1 MLLEDDEYESPRE
14 DDDEEDETLVDGVE
28 SRKFRSRTKPSDEV
42 VRLWAQARR
51 STDDYSAEDWKKT
64 PANADV
70 KSYTSHPGARSF
82 KAPAV
87 DSEAP
92 ALKYKERK
100 DHEKKAEVVQSMIGA
115 AGHIAAEMLVSA
127 DEEVA
132 RITQTIY
139 EFEDPETEILDARK
153 ETAEILGAIRGSFF
167 HRFQMVDL

>member
-1 MLLEDDEYESPRE
+1 MKHQL
-14 DDDEEDETLVDGVE
+14 
-28 SRKFRSRTKPSDEV
+28 F
-42 VRLWAQARR
+42 
-51 STDDYSAEDWKKT
+51 
-64 PANADV
+64 
-70 KSYTSHPGARSF
+70 
-82 KAPAV
+82 
-87 DSEAP
+87 
-92 ALKYKERK
+92 KYKEQK

-167 HRFQMVDL
+167 HRFQMVDYNFLLVDDVVVRYGKAMRSVTKILGSAFNEQTKSRRGPYEAGMTEWKNTRQIVKRLSPSDEFLFGGKLAEVAKNLKDSAQVRLIAIL